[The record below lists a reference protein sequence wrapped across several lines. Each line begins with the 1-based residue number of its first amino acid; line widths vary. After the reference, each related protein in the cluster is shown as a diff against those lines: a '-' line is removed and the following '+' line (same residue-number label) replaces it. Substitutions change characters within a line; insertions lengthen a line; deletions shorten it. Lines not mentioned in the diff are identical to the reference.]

1 MVTGS
6 GSRRAC
12 LWRACGVREVCV
24 QCACSIPAS
33 VRAACLQGSQAALLP
48 QAAVERAVRLLAQED
63 ARRATE
69 AAAASAAAASA
80 PAQAARAAH
89 AHAAH
94 TPPTLDASRKRAPGE
109 ENEEPTKQGAKKQKP
124 IYKTTGKEA
133 ARDASRGLKQ
143 TGIASFFSR

>member
-1 MVTGS
+1 M
-6 GSRRAC
+6 AC
-12 LWRACGVREVCV
+12 VRFACGVPVAYL
-24 QCACSIPAS
+24 QC
-33 VRAACLQGSQAALLP
+33 ACLQGSQAALLP

-94 TPPTLDASRKRAPGE
+94 TPPTQDASRKRAPGE
-109 ENEEPTKQGAKKQKP
+109 GNEENAAPTKQGAKKQKP
-124 IYKTTGKEA
+124 IYKTTAKEA

>member
-1 MVTGS
+1 M
-6 GSRRAC
+6 C
-12 LWRACGVREVCV
+12 VCS
-24 QCACSIPAS
+24 A
-33 VRAACLQGSQAALLP
+33 RAACLQGSQAALLP

-80 PAQAARAAH
+80 AAASAPAQAARAAH

-94 TPPTLDASRKRAPGE
+94 TPPTQDASRKRAPGE
-109 ENEEPTKQGAKKQKP
+109 GNEENAAPTKQGAKKQKP
-124 IYKTTGKEA
+124 IYTTTAKED

>member
-1 MVTGS
+1 M
-6 GSRRAC
+6 
-12 LWRACGVREVCV
+12 
-24 QCACSIPAS
+24 
-33 VRAACLQGSQAALLP
+33 P

-80 PAQAARAAH
+80 AAASAPAQAARAAH

-94 TPPTLDASRKRAPGE
+94 TPPTQDASRKRAPGE
-109 ENEEPTKQGAKKQKP
+109 ENAAPTKQGAKKQKP
-124 IYKTTGKEA
+124 IYKSTAKEA

-143 TGIASFFSR
+143 TGIASFFAR

>member
-1 MVTGS
+1 M
-6 GSRRAC
+6 
-12 LWRACGVREVCV
+12 WRACGVRAVCV
-24 QCACSIPAS
+24 QCACGVPAAYLQCACS
-33 VRAACLQGSQAALLP
+33 VRAEGSQAALLP

-69 AAAASAAAASA
+69 AAAASAAAASAAAASA

>member
-1 MVTGS
+1 M
-6 GSRRAC
+6 
-12 LWRACGVREVCV
+12 
-24 QCACSIPAS
+24 
-33 VRAACLQGSQAALLP
+33 RAACLQGSQAALLP

-80 PAQAARAAH
+80 AAASAAAASAAAASAPAQAARAAH

-94 TPPTLDASRKRAPGE
+94 TPPTQDASRKRAPGE
-109 ENEEPTKQGAKKQKP
+109 ENAAPTKQGAKKQKP
-124 IYKTTGKEA
+124 IYKSTAKEA

-143 TGIASFFSR
+143 TGIASFFAR

>member
-1 MVTGS
+1 MLVGLRS
-6 GSRRAC
+6 GT
-12 LWRACGVREVCV
+12 
-24 QCACSIPAS
+24 
-33 VRAACLQGSQAALLP
+33 ALLR